1 MNPHCPLSKPMTV
14 LLTENEALCRQLA
27 KLQAR
32 ASELL
37 QQRAAEIEQ
46 LNCAI
51 DFLKSELNQRDAM
64 ITFLQTKLHAF
75 RCVPAERPVRQL
87 VCK

>member
-1 MNPHCPLSKPMTV
+1 MNARCPLNKTMTV

-32 ASELL
+32 ASTLL

-46 LNCAI
+46 LNSAI
-51 DFLKSELNQRDAM
+51 EFLKTELNQRDAM
-64 ITFLQTKLHAF
+64 ITFLQTKLQAF
-75 RCVPAERPVRQL
+75 RYVKTERPVRQL